1 MSIVEKLRLKSKTTD
16 SRFDQAYKAESIRLL
31 YEHPITGVI
40 IPFLIFTIFI
50 SLWLETQGETALVL
64 WPWWIAVAW
73 GLTVDAIMFYN
84 YYKQA
89 DKTLLKEKKWVI
101 YHAMAA
107 CHMGFCFNSV
117 YFFIDLNFNGNALFA
132 FSIHVINI
140 VGVTINTSL
149 SRQVYKAYLVPA
161 LLLPIIPFFRHE
173 LFLEYCLVSVGI
185 MTMATVYSG
194 KISRLLHRSIELQID
209 KDELV
214 EMLTSQKAIAEI
226 ASASKTKFLAAASH
240 DLRQPLQSLS
250 LLIAALFAHMNT
262 DKQRAILNKAK
273 LSLASLNELLD
284 SLLDI
289 SKLDAGLIRPQAMV
303 INLKAL
309 LEGEIEKVAQ
319 EASTKN
325 LEVSF
330 SYECPDMISSDPIL
344 ISRILS
350 NLISNACR
358 YTQKGSIHI
367 TAFQQEDESTVI
379 EIRDTGIGIS
389 SDTIDL
395 IFNEFY
401 QVENNERDRT
411 KGLGLG
417 LSIVKRLSALIDA
430 NISVESELDKGS
442 TFSLALPTIELTEIV
457 KSSELRIP
465 PSDYDVSGLNLLV
478 IDDEILIRESMELLL
493 ESWDNQVSTHA
504 SQKDALKHLSNCS
517 EQPDALIVDYRLSE
531 QENGI
536 ECIQEIRR
544 MLNKELPSLIITG
557 DTAPEQVKELEFS
570 GIPFIHKPINAEA
583 LRDFLKSIKN

>member
-1 MSIVEKLRLKSKTTD
+1 MRL
-16 SRFDQAYKAESIRLL
+16 I
-31 YEHPITGVI
+31 YEHPVTGVL
-40 IPFLIFTIFI
+40 IPFSVAAVFI
-50 SLWLETQGETALVL
+50 SYWLETRGGLTEPL
-64 WPWWIAVAW
+64 WPWWIAVSW
-73 GLTVDAIMFYN
+73 GVAVNAFMFYSYYKEQDKTQQNVKKRIN
-84 YYKQA
+84 YYA
-89 DKTLLKEKKWVI
+89 L
-101 YHAMAA
+101 AS
-107 CHMGFCFNSV
+107 CHMGFCFNSF
-117 YFFIDLNFNGNALFA
+117 YFLVDLSLESSALFA
-132 FSIHVINI
+132 ISIHSINI
-140 VGVTINTSL
+140 IAVIINISL
-149 SRQVYKAYLVPA
+149 SRPALFAYLFPT
-161 LLLPIIPFFRHE
+161 LLLPGIAFFQHD
-173 LFLEYCLVSVGI
+173 LFLEYCLLSIVI
-185 MTMATVYSG
+185 MSMGTVYAS
-194 KISRLLHRSIELQID
+194 KIGRLFYRSIELQID
-209 KDELV
+209 KDDLV
-214 EMLTSQKAIAEI
+214 EKLKSQRSIAED

-262 DKQRAILNKAK
+262 DKQRAIINKAK

-289 SKLDAGLIRPQAMV
+289 SKLDAGLIRPQATV

-309 LEGEIEKVAQ
+309 LEGEVEKIAQ

-330 SYECPDMISSDPIL
+330 NYECPDMISSDPVL
-344 ISRILS
+344 LSRILS
-350 NLISNACR
+350 NLLSNACR

-367 TAFQQEDESTVI
+367 NSFQQEDESTVI
-379 EIRDTGIGIS
+379 EIRDTGVGIS
-389 SDTIDL
+389 SDTVNL

-442 TFSLALPTIELTEIV
+442 TFSLALPTIEFAEIV

-465 PSDYDVSGLNLLV
+465 PSDYDVSGVNLLV

-531 QENGI
+531 QENGL

-557 DTAPEQVKELEFS
+557 DTAPEQVKELESS

>member
-117 YFFIDLNFNGNALFA
+117 YFFIDLTFNSNALFA
-132 FSIHVINI
+132 FSIHVVNI

-250 LLIAALFAHMNT
+250 LLIAALFAHMNS

-273 LSLASLNELLD
+273 QSLASLNELLD

-289 SKLDAGLIRPQAMV
+289 SKLDAGLIKPQTTV
-303 INLKAL
+303 INLKTL
-309 LEGEIEKVAQ
+309 LENEIEKVKQ
-319 EASTKN
+319 EASAKD
-325 LEVSF
+325 LGVSF
-330 SYECPDMISSDPIL
+330 KYECPVVIASDPIL
-344 ISRILS
+344 LSRILS

-358 YTQKGSIHI
+358 YTQKGSIQVSAYQKEDQS
-367 TAFQQEDESTVI
+367 TAI

-389 SDTIDL
+389 SNTIDL

-417 LSIVKRLSALIDA
+417 LSIVKRLSDLIDA
-430 NISVESELDKGS
+430 KISVESKFNKGS
-442 TFSLALPTIELTEIV
+442 TFTLVLPKIELA
-457 KSSELRIP
+457 ELVEVGEPKP

-478 IDDEILIRESMELLL
+478 IDDEILIRESIELLL
-493 ESWDNQVSTHA
+493 ESWNNQVSTHA
-504 SQKDALKHLSNCS
+504 SLKRALKHLSNCGK
-517 EQPDALIVDYRLSE
+517 QPDALIVDYRLSE
-531 QENGI
+531 QENGL
-536 ECIQEIRR
+536 ECIQEIRKK
-544 MLNKELPSLIITG
+544 LNKELPSLIITG
-557 DTAPEQVKELEFS
+557 DTAPEQVKELESS